1 MSHNRPPEEER
12 FAANALNL
20 ANAIL
25 YAVNKLNEKGYKS
38 IDPNTIA
45 LGIAVIQTFN
55 KHDLIQG
62 FIKNS
67 HKKCWDKI
75 KERDEQFFI
84 ENACHIFEY
93 LPTDSI
99 TLFKELYMT
108 KDKHGNNIITQELKN
123 EIWSNFDSMIKISI
137 QYVYKNKLP
146 ELKHVDVQHH
156 AKNWAVKL

>member
-1 MSHNRPPEEER
+1 MKNTRPPEEER

-25 YAVNKLNEKGYKS
+25 YAVKKLNDGGCKS
-38 IDPNTIA
+38 IDPNTIN
-45 LGIAVIQTFN
+45 LGIAIIQTFN

-75 KERDEQFFI
+75 KERDEEFFM
-84 ENACHIFEY
+84 ENAASIFEF
-93 LPTDSI
+93 LPTDNI
-99 TLFKELYMT
+99 ALFKDLYMT

-146 ELKHVDVQHH
+146 NVDVSHH
-156 AKNWAVKL
+156 AQNWHVKL